1 MTPKDILK
9 NYHYEK
15 LSSKHDLS
23 NFTCG
28 VDDLDEFLKCDALDQ
43 QNQNLNVT
51 YLAVHKNEIL
61 GYVSISADKIE
72 CKKINKKIEVKYP
85 FYPSVKI
92 CRLAVNQKYKGIGL
106 GNEILASI
114 CGLIKNLSKELG
126 VKFITV
132 DAYLNAYEF
141 YKKNSFTPKRIHN
154 IKKLERKAKRNETTS
169 IFMYKSIKKI
179 KIS

>member
-15 LSSKHDLS
+15 LTSKHDLS

-92 CRLAVNQKYKGIGL
+92 CRLAVNQKYK
-106 GNEILASI
+106 
-114 CGLIKNLSKELG
+114 
-126 VKFITV
+126 
-132 DAYLNAYEF
+132 
-141 YKKNSFTPKRIHN
+141 
-154 IKKLERKAKRNETTS
+154 
-169 IFMYKSIKKI
+169 
-179 KIS
+179 